1 MEKFLTGDGLLRAA
15 LVLLALCWAW
25 NMVYTALS
33 NARKEKERADAPI
46 NIIRADINKLENEIS
61 ADRGRI
67 EALERGVDAHARELV
82 DLHAGQTE
90 LCRGVQALLEHALHN
105 GNADEMQAAS
115 ASIGKWLRNR

>member
-33 NARKEKERADAPI
+33 NARKEKERADEPI
-46 NIIRADINKLENEIS
+46 NIIRADIIKLRDDIS

-67 EALERGVDAHARELV
+67 EALERESDAHERELD
-82 DLHAGQTE
+82 DLHTGQTE